1 MAKTTVSFEYGRD
14 KGNNTGLG
22 KNSNVELQEAMTQ
35 AVADAFQKLEIRGFR
50 ILFHVHG
57 VIYSVLV
64 NTDTM
69 LQRAKLESDE
79 KSLKV
84 FAPFSRPQA
93 EELAKNAYVV
103 GTWEELETIREQGD
117 GKKAYANN
125 GIAVEYMLAK
135 KLKKKFDHKK
145 AWTEGRG
152 EFGGYEVKFFDFGF
166 DRCASSPR
174 AKLTNRKQLEKLGY
188 QF

>member
-1 MAKTTVSFEYGRD
+1 MAKTTVSFKYGRD

-22 KNSNVELQEAMTQ
+22 KNSNVELQEAMMQ
-35 AVADAFQKLEIRGFR
+35 AVADAFQKLAIRGFR
-50 ILFHVHG
+50 ILFHVQG

-64 NTDTM
+64 DTDTM

-103 GTWEELETIREQGD
+103 GTWEELETIRKNGD
-117 GKKAYANN
+117 GKKPYTNN
-125 GIAVEYMLAK
+125 GIAVEYLLAK
-135 KLKKKFDHKK
+135 KLKKRFDHKK

-152 EFGGYEVKFFDFGF
+152 EFEGYEVKFFDFGF
-166 DRCASSPR
+166 DRCISSPR
-174 AKLTNRKQLEKLGY
+174 AKLTTRAQLEKIGY
-188 QF
+188 KF

>member
-1 MAKTTVSFEYGRD
+1 MGKNYNFDYGRD
-14 KGNNTGLG
+14 KGNNSGLG
-22 KNSNVELQEAMTQ
+22 KNSNLVLQSKMVD
-35 AVADAFQKLEIRGFR
+35 AVKDAFQKKDIKGFR
-50 ILFHVHG
+50 VLFHVHG
-57 VIYSVLV
+57 VIYSVFV
-64 NTDTM
+64 NTDSM
-69 LQRAKLESDE
+69 LRRAKLESDE

-93 EELAKNAYVV
+93 EEIAKTAYVV
-103 GTWEELETIREQGD
+103 GTWDELQAIRQHGD
-117 GKKAYANN
+117 GKKPYTNN

-135 KLKKKFDHKK
+135 KLKKRFDHKK
-145 AWTEGRG
+145 AWTQGRG

-174 AKLTNRKQLEKLGY
+174 AKLTNKKQLEGIGY

>member
-1 MAKTTVSFEYGRD
+1 MKKTNISFEYNRK

-22 KNSNVELQEAMTQ
+22 KNSNEELKEKMIK
-35 AVADAFQKLEIRGFR
+35 AVKDAFNHAEIKGFR
-50 ILFHVHG
+50 VCFHVHG
-57 VIYSVLV
+57 IIYSVFMD
-64 NTDTM
+64 TETM
-69 LQRAKLESDE
+69 LQRAKLESDG

-93 EELAKNAYVV
+93 EELAENAYQV
-103 GTWEELETIREQGD
+103 GTWEELEAIRKEGNGD
-117 GKKAYANN
+117 KAYSNN
-125 GIAVEYMLAK
+125 GIAVEYLLAK

-145 AWTEGRG
+145 AWFEGRG

-174 AKLTNRKQLEKLGY
+174 AKLTNRAQLEKIGY
-188 QF
+188 SF